1 MKVAQPDRSDPPPD
15 RWHESDSELVRRCRT
30 ELPYNTAAFEAL
42 VSRYETRVF
51 RTCRHYLGSDADA
64 EEVTQDVFLR
74 VFRGLH
80 SFAEKASFS
89 TWLFRIVHNE
99 CATRYSKIKR
109 RAEGREEYRRHRMS
123 EPPLAQPE
131 PSQASAL
138 GDRVQ
143 ETLSG
148 LPDDDRQVLVLRYVG
163 DLSLKEVARAMGI
176 KLSAA
181 KMRLYR
187 AQQRFRERHE
197 ESGPTV
203 GPPP

>member
-1 MKVAQPDRSDPPPD
+1 MKVAQPDRSDPSTQRRD
-15 RWHESDSELVRRCRT
+15 ASDSDLVRRCRA
-30 ELPYNTAAFEAL
+30 ELPYNTVAFEAL

-51 RTCRHYLGSDADA
+51 RTCRHYLGSDPDA
-64 EEVTQDVFLR
+64 EEVTQDIFLR

-80 SFAEKASFS
+80 SFAEKASFG

-99 CATRYSKIKR
+99 CATRYGKIKR
-109 RAEGREEYRRHRMS
+109 RAEGREEYLRHRMS

-131 PSQASAL
+131 PPRATEL

-143 ETLSG
+143 EALSA
-148 LPDDDRQVLVLRYVG
+148 LPEDDRQVLVLRYVS
-163 DLSLKEVARAMGI
+163 DLSLKDMARALGI

-187 AQQRFRERHE
+187 AQQRFRERYE
-197 ESGPTV
+197 ESEPTT

>member
-1 MKVAQPDRSDPPPD
+1 VS
-15 RWHESDSELVRRCRT
+15 
-30 ELPYNTAAFEAL
+30 FEAL

-74 VFRGLH
+74 LFRGLH

-99 CATRYSKIKR
+99 CATRYGKIKR
-109 RAEGREEYRRHRMS
+109 RAEGREEYVRHRMS
-123 EPPLAQPE
+123 ERQLTHVEA
-131 PSQASAL
+131 SQTSAL

-143 ETLSG
+143 EALSA
-148 LPDDDRQVLVLRYVG
+148 LPEDDRQVLVLRYVS
-163 DLSLKEVARAMGI
+163 DLSLKDMARALGI

-187 AQQRFRERHE
+187 AQQRFRKRYE
-197 ESGPTV
+197 ESEPTT
-203 GPPP
+203 GPPPQPKL